1 MQGGPASTNTHRQEA
16 ASPGYADLCRAQ
28 AKPLSI
34 LVACCTLVATS
45 YSELILTFLN
55 QFSSIYSF
63 CFLVMLFALVL
74 PARLLLLSI
83 PLAVGTLEALSRV
96 NELKI
101 SGVFLPITL
110 FDVKTVIADPTVL
123 VNAVGIRDDLYR
135 IVSVTVGVLAFALVA
150 SAFYKI
156 TGYSF
161 LDHLKLS
168 RSRGGAR
175 TRSFSIVLNAVAL
188 LVVLIAA
195 QTSLVRYGRFVHAN
209 LNTKESKLCVLNHL
223 KCNPEGYR

>member
-45 YSELILTFLN
+45 YSEFILTFLN
-55 QFSSIYSF
+55 QFASIYSF

-83 PLAVGTLEALSRV
+83 PLAVGALKALSRL

-101 SGVFLPITL
+101 SAVSLPITF

-123 VNAVGIRDDLYR
+123 VNAIGIRDDLYR
-135 IVSVTVGVLAFALVA
+135 IVSITVGVLVFALVA

-156 TGYSF
+156 QSYS
-161 LDHLKLS
+161 LPDPLKLS
-168 RSRGGAR
+168 RSRGEAG
-175 TRSFSIVLNAVAL
+175 TRSSSFVLNAVAF

-195 QTSLVRYGRFVHAN
+195 QTSPGKVWQICA
-209 LNTKESKLCVLNHL
+209 CQ
-223 KCNPEGYR
+223 P